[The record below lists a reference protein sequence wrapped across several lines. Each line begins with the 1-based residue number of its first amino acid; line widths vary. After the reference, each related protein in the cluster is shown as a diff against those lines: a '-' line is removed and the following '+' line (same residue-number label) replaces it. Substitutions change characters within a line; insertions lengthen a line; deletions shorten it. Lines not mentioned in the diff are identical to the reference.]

1 MRYAIFSDV
10 HSNREALEAVISAYK
25 DELIDKYFCLGDLV
39 GYAAEPNL
47 CIETVETISQVT
59 IAGNHD
65 WASVDLFSS
74 DYFNPLAR
82 DALEWTKRTLKNR
95 QKTYLESL
103 KLVYKNQDLTLVHG
117 TLDNPADFN
126 YMTDGYSAWETFN
139 QLETNICFIGHTHVA
154 GVFIKDRKD
163 HITYRQDNTIGI
175 KEDTAYIVN
184 TGSVGQPRDADP
196 RAAYCIYDTEKKEV
210 CLKRIDYD
218 KLSARK
224 KIIQAGLPRFL
235 GDRLISAR

>member
-10 HSNREALEAVISAYK
+10 HSNREALEAVIAAYK
-25 DELIDKYFCLGDLV
+25 DESIDKYLCLGDLV
-39 GYAAEPNL
+39 GYAADPNL
-47 CIETVETISQVT
+47 CVQTVKAISEVT

-65 WASVDLFSS
+65 WASVNLFSS

-117 TLDNPADFN
+117 TLDQPSDFN
-126 YMTDGYSAWETFN
+126 YMTDGYSARKTFSL
-139 QLETNICFIGHTHVA
+139 LETNICFIGHTHVA
-154 GVFIKDRKD
+154 GMFIKDKKNR
-163 HITYRQDNTIGI
+163 IIYRQDYTIDI
-175 KEDTAYIVN
+175 KEDTAYIIN

-218 KLSARK
+218 KISARK
-224 KIIQAGLPRFL
+224 KIIQAGLPLFL